1 MSTTTTTFLLGF
13 ALVLGAA
20 NGGDVD
26 VTLVSVMAAGE
37 SSADCSEKPCTYAAF
52 RIPGLVAVGQEQLLA
67 YAEGRKS
74 GCSDFA
80 GQHDLV
86 QKRSTDAGKTWGPL
100 RTLVDAVAFWPN
112 VTANKRC
119 VDVNNKDFVKNN
131 M

>member
-1 MSTTTTTFLLGF
+1 MSTTTTTTFLLGF

-86 QKRSTDAGKTWGPL
+86 QKRSTDKDVGPAANLSGCRSLLAKRNGKQK
-100 RTLVDAVAFWPN
+100 V
-112 VTANKRC
+112 C
-119 VDVNNKDFVKNN
+119 
-131 M
+131 